1 MTSHRWQKS
10 SYCQEGDACVH
21 ISTAPGSPALV
32 RIADADPPR
41 SVLTVGA
48 TAFTALL
55 DLVKSAM
62 RSEPAGS
69 SHARPTVQGVELP

>member
-1 MTSHRWQKS
+1 MSPHRWQKS

-21 ISTAPGSPALV
+21 ISAGPALV

-48 TAFTALL
+48 KAFGGLL
-55 DLVKSAM
+55 DMVKSSGG
-62 RSEPAGS
+62 R
-69 SHARPTVQGVELP
+69 